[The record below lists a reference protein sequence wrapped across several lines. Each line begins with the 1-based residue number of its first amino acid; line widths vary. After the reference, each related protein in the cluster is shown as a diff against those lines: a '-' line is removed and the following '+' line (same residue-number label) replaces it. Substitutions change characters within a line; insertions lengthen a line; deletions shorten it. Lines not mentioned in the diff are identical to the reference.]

1 MVTVIV
7 VLNVLISLLCLYA
20 AWKVWN
26 LRRVLAAAADAVTLA
41 ERNTYA
47 LLHGAPKNISQG
59 QLGVH
64 GLRERYQQLE
74 QQLRKVQQVLT
85 LLVLVQRIL
94 PSALRVVSV
103 QPDSRGRYANGDENR
118 AAAPEHLEELSP
130 LRHGHGIRTSRSRS
144 RRSGRPQRYRKRR

>member
-20 AWKVWN
+20 ARKVWN
-26 LRRVLAAAADAVTLA
+26 LRRVLAASVDAVTLA

-64 GLRERYQQLE
+64 SLRERYQQLE
-74 QQLRKVQQVLT
+74 QQLQKVQQVLT
-85 LLVLVQRIL
+85 LLVLIQRIW
-94 PSALRVVSV
+94 PSALSIVSR
-103 QPDSRGRYANGDENR
+103 QPYPRGRYANDYENR
-118 AAAPEHLEELSP
+118 AAGEEVEELSP
-130 LRHGHGIRTSRSRS
+130 LRDGHGIRTSRSRS

>member
-20 AWKVWN
+20 ARKVWN
-26 LRRVLAAAADAVTLA
+26 LRRVLAAAVDAVTLA

-74 QQLRKVQQVLT
+74 QQLRQVQQVLT
-85 LLVLVQRIL
+85 LLVLIQRIW
-94 PSALRVVSV
+94 PSALRIVSI
-103 QPDSRGRYANGDENR
+103 QPYPRGRYANGYENR
-118 AAAPEHLEELSP
+118 AAGEELEERSL
-130 LRHGHGIRTSRSRS
+130 LTHGDFIRTSRSIS